1 MIVKYQ
7 RMKDGE
13 RKSPTHVIHRTN
25 SENKSNENK
34 KISQKQ
40 VSGADIFDTFIRL
53 NKNKKS
59 VARGTFVDEGTIQVY
74 MFNVVEE
81 APWVMNPEDEITKI
95 SITNTEEAIVND
107 KLTVVRINNNIY
119 NHLGVCDCVF
129 S

>member
-1 MIVKYQ
+1 
-7 RMKDGE
+7 MKDGE